1 MMPIVKGAKNSVIIH
16 GNRRCDIASIII
28 DGYNLIGIHH
38 KDLENQRQRLVERL
52 AEYRKIKG
60 HDITVVFDGWKSGSG
75 EESHSVTG
83 GIKVI
88 YSRLVEKADA
98 VIKRIVSS
106 EKKQWIV
113 ITSDREIADHAW
125 ANGSVVVSSDEFSDI
140 LGKPL
145 RVEKGEFDLIDEDE
159 YEPPKKGSPRRL
171 SKKEKA
177 KTRAMSKL

>member
-1 MMPIVKGAKNSVIIH
+1 MSHIL
-16 GNRRCDIASIII
+16 I

-38 KDLENQRQRLVERL
+38 RDLESQRQRLVERL

-60 HDITVVFDGWKSGSG
+60 HEITVVFDGWKSGSG
-75 EESHSVTG
+75 DESHSVIG

-88 YSRLVEKADA
+88 YSRLGEKADA
-98 VIKRIVSS
+98 VIKRIISS

-125 ANGSVVVSSDEFSDI
+125 ANGSAVVSSGEFSDI
-140 LGKPL
+140 LEKPL
-145 RVEKGEFDLIDEDE
+145 RVETGEFDLIDEDE
-159 YEPPKKGSPRRL
+159 YEVPKKGSPRRL

-177 KTRAMSKL
+177 KIRALSKL

>member
-1 MMPIVKGAKNSVIIH
+1 M
-16 GNRRCDIASIII
+16 IASIII
-28 DGYNLIGIHH
+28 DGYNLIGIQH
-38 KDLENQRQRLVERL
+38 KDLESQRQKLVERL

-60 HDITVVFDGWKSGSG
+60 HEITVVFDGWKSGSG
-75 EESHSVTG
+75 DESHSVTG

-88 YSRLVEKADA
+88 YSKLGEKADA

-145 RVEKGEFDLIDEDE
+145 KVETGEFDMIDEDE
-159 YEPPKKGSPRRL
+159 YEPPKKGSSRRL

-177 KTRAMSKL
+177 KMRAMSKL

>member
-1 MMPIVKGAKNSVIIH
+1 MKEVAIS
-16 GNRRCDIASIII
+16 SIII

-38 KDLENQRQRLVERL
+38 KDLEIQRQRLVERL
-52 AEYRKIKG
+52 AEYKKIKG
-60 HDITVVFDGWKSGSG
+60 HEITVVFDGWKSGSG
-75 EESHSVTG
+75 AESHSVTG
-83 GIKVI
+83 GVKVI
-88 YSRLVEKADA
+88 YSKLGEKADA

-125 ANGSVVVSSDEFSDI
+125 ANGSVVVSSEEFSDI

-145 RVEKGEFDLIDEDE
+145 KVETGEFDLIDEDE
-159 YEPPKKGSPRRL
+159 YELPKKGSPRRP

>member
-1 MMPIVKGAKNSVIIH
+1 M
-16 GNRRCDIASIII
+16 
-28 DGYNLIGIHH
+28 
-38 KDLENQRQRLVERL
+38 
-52 AEYRKIKG
+52 
-60 HDITVVFDGWKSGSG
+60 
-75 EESHSVTG
+75 TG

-88 YSRLVEKADA
+88 YSKLGEKADA

-113 ITSDREIADHAW
+113 ITSDREIAGHAW
-125 ANGSVVVSSDEFSDI
+125 ANGSVVVSSGEFSDI

-145 RVEKGEFDLIDEDE
+145 KVEKGKFDLIDEE
-159 YEPPKKGSPRRL
+159 EHESPKKGSPRRL

>member
-1 MMPIVKGAKNSVIIH
+1 M
-16 GNRRCDIASIII
+16 
-28 DGYNLIGIHH
+28 
-38 KDLENQRQRLVERL
+38 ERL
-52 AEYRKIKG
+52 AEYKKIKG

-88 YSRLVEKADA
+88 YSRLGEKADA

-106 EKKQWIV
+106 GKKQWIV

-145 RVEKGEFDLIDEDE
+145 RVETGEFDLIDEDE
-159 YEPPKKGSPRRL
+159 YEIPKREVPEGFL
-171 SKKEKA
+171 KKKRQ
-177 KTRAMSKL
+177 K

>member
-1 MMPIVKGAKNSVIIH
+1 M
-16 GNRRCDIASIII
+16 

-38 KDLENQRQRLVERL
+38 KDLESQRQRLVERL
-52 AEYRKIKG
+52 AEYKKIKG
-60 HDITVVFDGWKSGSG
+60 HNITVVFDGWKSGSG
-75 EESHSVTG
+75 AESHSVTG

-88 YSRLVEKADA
+88 YSRLGEKADA
-98 VIKRIVSS
+98 VIKRIISS
-106 EKKQWIV
+106 EKKQLIV

-145 RVEKGEFDLIDEDE
+145 KVETGEFDMIDEDE

-177 KTRAMSKL
+177 KMRAISKL

>member
-1 MMPIVKGAKNSVIIH
+1 MS
-16 GNRRCDIASIII
+16 SIII

-38 KDLENQRQRLVERL
+38 KDLESQRQRLVERL
-52 AEYRKIKG
+52 AEYKKIKG

-88 YSRLVEKADA
+88 YSRLGEKADA
-98 VIKRIVSS
+98 VIKRIISS
-106 EKKQWIV
+106 EKKQLIV

-145 RVEKGEFDLIDEDE
+145 KVETGEFDMIGEDE
-159 YEPPKKGSPRRL
+159 YEMPKKGSPRRL

-177 KTRAMSKL
+177 KMRALSKL

>member
-1 MMPIVKGAKNSVIIH
+1 M
-16 GNRRCDIASIII
+16 
-28 DGYNLIGIHH
+28 
-38 KDLENQRQRLVERL
+38 ERL
-52 AEYRKIKG
+52 AEYKKIKG

-88 YSRLVEKADA
+88 YSRLGEKADA

-145 RVEKGEFDLIDEDE
+145 RVGKGEFEPLDEDE
-159 YEPPKKGSPRRL
+159 YEPPKREAPEGFLKKRRQ
-171 SKKEKA
+171 K
-177 KTRAMSKL
+177 

>member
-1 MMPIVKGAKNSVIIH
+1 MSSIV
-16 GNRRCDIASIII
+16 I
-28 DGYNLIGIHH
+28 DGYNLIGIQH
-38 KDLENQRQRLVERL
+38 KDLEKQRQRLVERL

-60 HDITVVFDGWKSGSG
+60 HEITVVFDGWKSGSG

-88 YSRLVEKADA
+88 YSRLGEKADA

-125 ANGSVVVSSDEFSDI
+125 ANGSAAVSSEDFSSI
-140 LGKPL
+140 LEKSKRTLTGDFEPL
-145 RVEKGEFDLIDEDE
+145 EEEE
-159 YEPPKKGSPRRL
+159 YELHRKGSPRTL

-177 KTRAMSKL
+177 KMRALRKL